1 MTQSDRDA
9 VGVEHDEEKL
19 KDMGSQKL
27 RHELGKIAG
36 FYHKQ
41 RTRKD
46 GKSIPF
52 RNSELA
58 ALVNY
63 LRFREDTKPQPV
75 TKHATKIE
83 MKKELAERCGFE
95 HRPGNLRR
103 RELITA
109 IEHFQ
114 EVNSGC

>member
-1 MTQSDRDA
+1 MSDKDA
-9 VGVEHDEEKL
+9 EEIEHDDELENVA
-19 KDMGSQKL
+19 SQQL

-41 RTRKD
+41 RTRKY
-46 GKSIPF
+46 GKPIPF

-63 LRFREDTKPQPV
+63 LRFREDAKPQPV
-75 TKHATKIE
+75 TKHTTKIE
-83 MKKELAERCGFE
+83 LKKELAERCGFE
-95 HRPGNLRR
+95 HSLGILRK

-114 EVNSGC
+114 EVDSSV